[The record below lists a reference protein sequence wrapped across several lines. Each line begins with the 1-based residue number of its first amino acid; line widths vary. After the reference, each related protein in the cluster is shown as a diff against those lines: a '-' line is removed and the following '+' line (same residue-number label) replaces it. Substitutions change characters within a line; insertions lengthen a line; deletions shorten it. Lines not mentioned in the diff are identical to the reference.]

1 MQQLLEHSFPSDT
14 AQLGPVRHRVRDTLQ
29 ARGCADEFIETSV
42 LAVDEAVSNV
52 MRHGYGLG
60 NPGKLS
66 LTIDVDGADLVFGL
80 RDFAK
85 SFDPGEQD
93 LPSAGELRGG
103 GYGRRLMHEI
113 MDSVQYSDAV
123 NGKGNLLQMR
133 RRLQLTA
140 REQQE
145 HDDRGN

>member
-1 MQQLLEHSFPSDT
+1 MQHLLEHSFPSDT
-14 AQLGPVRHRVRDTLQ
+14 AQLGQVRHRIRDTLQ

-60 NPGKLS
+60 NPGELS
-66 LTIDVDGADLVFGL
+66 LTIDVDGADLVFVL
-80 RDFAK
+80 RDFAAA
-85 SFDPGEQD
+85 FDPGAQAM
-93 LPSAGELRGG
+93 PATGELRGDG

-113 MDSVQYSDAV
+113 MDSVHYSDAS

-133 RRLQLTA
+133 RRMQPA
-140 REQQE
+140 AQEQ
-145 HDDRGN
+145 